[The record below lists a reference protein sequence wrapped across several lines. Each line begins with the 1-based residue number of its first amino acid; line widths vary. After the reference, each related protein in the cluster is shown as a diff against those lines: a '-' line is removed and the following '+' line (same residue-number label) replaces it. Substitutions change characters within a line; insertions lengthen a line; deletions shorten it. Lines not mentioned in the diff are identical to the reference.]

1 MKTYEDEIKE
11 AIKKQYG
18 SIRKM
23 SLVTGIPATTIYHAL
38 ERGIDN
44 TTVKT
49 RHMILES
56 LPFMRESILYSSV
69 PIENE
74 SENLSDEE
82 QELVDIMRSITPQ
95 GQQQLMLFARGVSST
110 FNKNNQVRGIEETA

>member
-56 LPFMRESILYSSV
+56 LPFMRESILYSPRLHHLLTELLQV
-69 PIENE
+69 IGDILENE
-74 SENLSDEE
+74 S
-82 QELVDIMRSITPQ
+82 
-95 GQQQLMLFARGVSST
+95 
-110 FNKNNQVRGIEETA
+110 

>member
-49 RHMILES
+49 RYMILRAS
-56 LPFMRESILYSSV
+56 TTLNNRCC
-69 PIENE
+69 
-74 SENLSDEE
+74 
-82 QELVDIMRSITPQ
+82 RS
-95 GQQQLMLFARGVSST
+95 
-110 FNKNNQVRGIEETA
+110 

>member
-110 FNKNNQVRGIEETA
+110 FTKNNQVRGIEETA